1 VCPRTARLHVRKLCF
16 KIILRQVCTGRR
28 AGGRVGGGG
37 RKEGK
42 KKKGKKGKLLLN
54 FIKVVFG

>member
-1 VCPRTARLHVRKLCF
+1 LCF